1 MTLKT
6 VNDNKVET
14 RNPVYSGKSSIL
26 DPAERD
32 QPLISKKNRFCELFS
47 YYGLFNII
55 QVFYIVVWIITPLI
69 VIFYKCFY
77 PLQPCLWV
85 IIIISTVSPSPL
97 IYPPDKNR
105 GVGNREIFYVAY
117 PACPGV
123 PLTKQILLDIW

>member
-55 QVFYIVVWIITPLI
+55 QVFYIVV
-69 VIFYKCFY
+69 
-77 PLQPCLWV
+77 
-85 IIIISTVSPSPL
+85 
-97 IYPPDKNR
+97 
-105 GVGNREIFYVAY
+105 
-117 PACPGV
+117 
-123 PLTKQILLDIW
+123 